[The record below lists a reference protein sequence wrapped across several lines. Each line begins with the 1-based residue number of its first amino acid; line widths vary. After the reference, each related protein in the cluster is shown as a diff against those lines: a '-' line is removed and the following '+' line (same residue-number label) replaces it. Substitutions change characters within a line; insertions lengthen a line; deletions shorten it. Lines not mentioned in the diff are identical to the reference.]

1 MKNIVVAIDKDGTNN
16 AAIRM
21 ARSLA
26 KAFGAKVWLVHV
38 AAPDPAFVGFDA
50 GPQSARDERARQL
63 REEHRALQ
71 DMAEALRHESLTAE
85 SRILEGETVATLL
98 RHGQAVAADM
108 IILQRSNRS
117 SLARKFIG
125 ATCESVVRHSEC
137 PVLVLPSE

>member
-1 MKNIVVAIDKDGTNN
+1 MKNILVAIDKAGTSD
-16 AAIRM
+16 AALGM

-50 GPQSARDERARQL
+50 GPQAVRDDRARQL
-63 REEHRALQ
+63 RDEHRAMQ
-71 DMAEALRHESLTAE
+71 DMAEALRHEGLTAE
-85 SRILEGETVATLL
+85 ARVLEGETVETLL
-98 RHGQAVAADM
+98 QQARAVAADM

-117 SLARKFIG
+117 PLARKFIG